1 VKKIRRQVT
10 LLILTL
16 TLAFIICG
24 AVSAAD
30 EPANDTENGT
40 VVDPPLEITKGSWDT
55 AGLDSNNV
63 NVGPNQTI
71 IQFRVKNPDP
81 INTAHDVTANFAW
94 TSTNTYINLAP
105 GETTVKNIGDI
116 LPGETKDVF
125 YLVEITRNSGAY
137 LTSRNYQV
145 TIQGS
150 DTPLYTPTGSIYV
163 EKLLSQNRNDVTG
176 IYISPSMPHVG
187 ETFTVTV
194 TSTTGSANYPELALP
209 LVSYDP
215 SILKPLGM
223 VTTYK
228 DINNII
234 RSINNVYIPNPQGN
248 AFTTVWTFMF
258 TSAGMTKLY
267 PVIYDR
273 SGSSY
278 HYNADY
284 GETETAVVPAN
295 VGNWVWY
302 DDNANGMQDPGE
314 LGVPN
319 VLVTL
324 YNSTGSQLETRV
336 TDANGYYYF
345 NDVYPGD
352 YYLKFTLPAGYS
364 FSPFYGPG
372 YDNKANPNSGPN
384 LGETAIFNLSPGE
397 NDYTWDAG
405 IYQPAS
411 VGDFVWNDQ
420 NANGI
425 YEGIGVGIPGIIVD
439 LFTSIGTYV
448 ASTTTDANGYYLFS
462 NLIPGTYYIHFNLP
476 TGYNFSPYI
485 PGITDNKADSSGNT
499 PVFALNTGMTDL
511 TQDAGMYQNAT
522 LGDFVWDD
530 LDADGIW
537 DTGEP
542 GIDGI
547 TVKLYEQGGLA
558 PIATTTTSSN
568 GNYLFSNLKPGNYFV
583 EFVKPSGYIFSPAN
597 QGVNDQIDSD
607 ADPLTGRTG
616 TIILTSGK
624 NDLSWDAGMYR
635 QAVVGDFVWMDLNLN
650 GFYEPGLG
658 EYPLANIMVNL
669 FNGTG
674 QIDSTSTDANGNY
687 YFTGLNPGSYYLQF
701 VAPTGYLFSQYYGPT
716 YDNKANSAGFT
727 YTFSLVSGQSDL
739 TWDAGMLGPEL
750 YYATIGD
757 YVWDDQNAD
766 GINQGRGMG
775 IPGVTVNLYLEGGTT
790 PINSTTTNAG
800 GFYYFDNLIPT
811 QDIQNGLRYFLE
823 FILPAGYNFSPY
835 IQGIT
840 DNKADPTP
848 GPNFGRTAL
857 ITLGIGQTDLTWD
870 AGMYRNVT
878 IGDFVWD
885 DQNANGIYDGIGPG
899 INGVTV
905 NLYVLGGLV
914 PIRSTTTSGNGN
926 YLFDNLV
933 PGDYIVEFIRPSVDW
948 IFSPY
953 IPGVTNNTADPST
966 GRTATITL
974 YSGQTQLQWDAG
986 MYRQAILGDYVW
998 NDLNVNGMIDPGEPG
1013 LSGVIVNLYTQG
1025 MQIASTIT
1033 DSNGYYSFNGL
1044 NPGNYFLEFI
1054 KLPGFNISPYNPVV
1068 TDNTA
1073 DTTTG
1078 RTVETTLTSGE
1089 SELFWDAGMWQP
1101 ASIGSFVWNDQNA
1114 NGIFEGRGT
1123 GLPNVQ
1129 VDLYDGTGTTLIGT
1143 KFTDADGF
1151 YEFTNLIP
1159 GSYVVRF
1166 TLLNGFFFS
1175 PQFPVTDPNT
1185 TSKPD
1190 PNTGYTPPLTLAAG
1204 ENNPYIDAAMWQP
1217 VAIGNLVWNDLNRN
1231 GIQDAGEP
1239 GLAKV
1244 QVELYDL
1251 ESNLISTTTTDNNG
1265 NYIFE
1270 NQRPNFYYV
1279 KFIKPSGYQFSP
1291 QYAGTNPAIDSDAFP
1306 VNGETAPREFTSGTV
1321 YIDLDAG
1328 MYREQADLSIA
1339 KTVNPNPVTVGE
1351 EVTYTI
1357 IVRNNGPD
1365 TARNVRVTDILPGG
1379 VEFMDYTA
1387 AAGTYDPATGIWT
1400 IGDLENGQIA
1410 TLTVKAKA
1418 MRTGI
1423 FNNVAVVSSD
1433 TYDPDME
1440 NNEATASLTVREPVK
1455 AVTVPMKP
1463 TGLPFGY
1470 LALAV
1475 LMVLA
1480 GILIPKRK

>member
-1 VKKIRRQVT
+1 MKKIRRQVT
-10 LLILTL
+10 LLILAL
-16 TLAFIICG
+16 TLAFIVCG
-24 AVSAAD
+24 AGSAAD

-105 GETTVKNIGDI
+105 GETAVKNIGDI

-137 LTSRNYQV
+137 FTSRNYQV

-223 VTTYK
+223 VTTYT
-228 DINNII
+228 DTNNII
-234 RSINNVYIPNPQGN
+234 RSTNNVYIPNPQGN

-302 DDNANGMQDPGE
+302 DANANGMQDPGE

-372 YDNKANPNSGPN
+372 YDNKANPNPGPN

-397 NDYTWDAG
+397 DDYTWDAG
-405 IYQPAS
+405 I
-411 VGDFVWNDQ
+411 
-420 NANGI
+420 
-425 YEGIGVGIPGIIVD
+425 
-439 LFTSIGTYV
+439 
-448 ASTTTDANGYYLFS
+448 
-462 NLIPGTYYIHFNLP
+462 
-476 TGYNFSPYI
+476 
-485 PGITDNKADSSGNT
+485 
-499 PVFALNTGMTDL
+499 
-511 TQDAGMYQNAT
+511 
-522 LGDFVWDD
+522 
-530 LDADGIW
+530 
-537 DTGEP
+537 
-542 GIDGI
+542 
-547 TVKLYEQGGLA
+547 
-558 PIATTTTSSN
+558 
-568 GNYLFSNLKPGNYFV
+568 
-583 EFVKPSGYIFSPAN
+583 
-597 QGVNDQIDSD
+597 
-607 ADPLTGRTG
+607 
-616 TIILTSGK
+616 
-624 NDLSWDAGMYR
+624 
-635 QAVVGDFVWMDLNLN
+635 
-650 GFYEPGLG
+650 
-658 EYPLANIMVNL
+658 
-669 FNGTG
+669 
-674 QIDSTSTDANGNY
+674 
-687 YFTGLNPGSYYLQF
+687 
-701 VAPTGYLFSQYYGPT
+701 
-716 YDNKANSAGFT
+716 
-727 YTFSLVSGQSDL
+727 
-739 TWDAGMLGPEL
+739 LGPEL

-811 QDIQNGLRYFLE
+811 QDVQNGLRYFLE

-835 IQGIT
+835 IPGFT

-848 GPNFGRTAL
+848 GSNLGRTPL

-905 NLYVLGGLV
+905 NLYVPGGLL

-974 YSGQTQLQWDAG
+974 YSGQIQLQWDAG
-986 MYRQAILGDYVW
+986 MYRQAVLGDYV
-998 NDLNVNGMIDPGEPG
+998 
-1013 LSGVIVNLYTQG
+1013 
-1025 MQIASTIT
+1025 
-1033 DSNGYYSFNGL
+1033 
-1044 NPGNYFLEFI
+1044 
-1054 KLPGFNISPYNPVV
+1054 
-1068 TDNTA
+1068 
-1073 DTTTG
+1073 
-1078 RTVETTLTSGE
+1078 
-1089 SELFWDAGMWQP
+1089 
-1101 ASIGSFVWNDQNA
+1101 
-1114 NGIFEGRGT
+1114 
-1123 GLPNVQ
+1123 
-1129 VDLYDGTGTTLIGT
+1129 
-1143 KFTDADGF
+1143 
-1151 YEFTNLIP
+1151 
-1159 GSYVVRF
+1159 
-1166 TLLNGFFFS
+1166 
-1175 PQFPVTDPNT
+1175 
-1185 TSKPD
+1185 
-1190 PNTGYTPPLTLAAG
+1190 
-1204 ENNPYIDAAMWQP
+1204 
-1217 VAIGNLVWNDLNRN
+1217 
-1231 GIQDAGEP
+1231 
-1239 GLAKV
+1239 
-1244 QVELYDL
+1244 
-1251 ESNLISTTTTDNNG
+1251 
-1265 NYIFE
+1265 
-1270 NQRPNFYYV
+1270 
-1279 KFIKPSGYQFSP
+1279 
-1291 QYAGTNPAIDSDAFP
+1291 
-1306 VNGETAPREFTSGTV
+1306 
-1321 YIDLDAG
+1321 
-1328 MYREQADLSIA
+1328 
-1339 KTVNPNPVTVGE
+1339 
-1351 EVTYTI
+1351 
-1357 IVRNNGPD
+1357 
-1365 TARNVRVTDILPGG
+1365 
-1379 VEFMDYTA
+1379 
-1387 AAGTYDPATGIWT
+1387 
-1400 IGDLENGQIA
+1400 
-1410 TLTVKAKA
+1410 
-1418 MRTGI
+1418 
-1423 FNNVAVVSSD
+1423 
-1433 TYDPDME
+1433 
-1440 NNEATASLTVREPVK
+1440 
-1455 AVTVPMKP
+1455 
-1463 TGLPFGY
+1463 
-1470 LALAV
+1470 
-1475 LMVLA
+1475 
-1480 GILIPKRK
+1480 